1 MLIYQMQE
9 DLNICWRH
17 IALYNY
23 GNIVVREK
31 WRVFFSL
38 GSKAALDSDL
48 LSIYFTTVIKYNNNN
63 F

>member
-1 MLIYQMQE
+1 MLIYKMQE

-31 WRVFFSL
+31 WRFFSL
-38 GSKAALDSDL
+38 GSKALDSDL
-48 LSIYFTTVIKYNNNN
+48 LSIYFTKVIKY
-63 F
+63 